1 MSVYWGCWF
10 TRSVGLLGLSIYWE
24 NNCFPLVLPLML
36 PLVLSLVLPLLLSL
50 VLPLVL
56 VQISADPPP
65 ADFRWCS
72 CRFPLVLHV
81 KICGGPLGDS
91 SSRWSSCLSSRW
103 SSC

>member
-1 MSVYWGCWF
+1 MEEF
-10 TRSVGLLGLSIYWE
+10 
-24 NNCFPLVLPLML
+24 CFPLVLPLML

-56 VQISADPPP
+56 VQIPAGPPP

-72 CRFPLVLHV
+72 TCRFPLVLHV

-91 SSRWSSCLSSRW
+91 SSR
-103 SSC
+103 